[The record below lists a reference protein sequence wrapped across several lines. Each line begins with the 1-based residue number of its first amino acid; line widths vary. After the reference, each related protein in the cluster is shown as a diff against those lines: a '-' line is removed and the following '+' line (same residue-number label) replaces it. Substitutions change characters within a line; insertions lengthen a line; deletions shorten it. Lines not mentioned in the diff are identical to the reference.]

1 MKWTSFENFNP
12 LLSLLGPSLYVH
24 MITLKEKAI
33 KWKSR
38 GLTLKCGLR
47 QHCSL
52 DRDSQKKK
60 RKEKVNRTQKS
71 QSGCLEEKNSLRAV
85 FALSIQWEGGSGVGE
100 KDWILLD
107 RTSTHTFSS
116 LPHSSPLPIWS
127 CWHLH
132 CLPAPKGIWIC
143 CSWPRTFLCPFFF

>member
-1 MKWTSFENFNP
+1 MKWTSFENLNP

-60 RKEKVNRTQKS
+60 KERKEKVNRIQKS

-85 FALSIQWEGGSGVGE
+85 FALPYSE
-100 KDWILLD
+100 KDAVEWGERLNPFRQD
-107 RTSTHTFSS
+107 K
-116 LPHSSPLPIWS
+116 HS
-127 CWHLH
+127 H
-132 CLPAPKGIWIC
+132 
-143 CSWPRTFLCPFFF
+143 FL